1 MKGLA
6 NAKAL
11 QFACR
16 SLSIWEQI
24 FGREH
29 SHVAKILYNLAGRR
43 DLVGDTTGALE
54 FYIRSLA
61 IFKRVNGMRS
71 EEVADALDGIA
82 DVKWR
87 LGETKDALICYQRSS
102 AKTSKDFN
110 RISKSS
116 WHINNC

>member
-16 SLSIWEQI
+16 SLSIWEEF

-29 SHVAKILYNLAGRR
+29 SHIAKILYNLAGRK

-87 LGETKDALICYQRSS
+87 LGETKDALICYQRSPA
-102 AKTSKDFN
+102 AKASKDLKF
-110 RISKSS
+110 SKS
-116 WHINNC
+116 

>member
-1 MKGLA
+1 MHAAHCPFGK
-6 NAKAL
+6 K
-11 QFACR
+11 F
-16 SLSIWEQI
+16 

-29 SHVAKILYNLAGRR
+29 SHIAKILYNLAGCK

-87 LGETKDALICYQRSS
+87 LGETKDALICYQRSPA
-102 AKTSKDFN
+102 AKASKDLKF
-110 RISKSS
+110 SKS
-116 WHINNC
+116 